1 MGAFSNIV
9 NSILGEATDGYKE
22 AVKQRQETGRMTTG
36 GTGYSDKQTRAL
48 QFAQDVAR
56 GWSAQALGDSM
67 ANRTPSTAQAVKAAQ
82 AATQG
87 IENGNNYTALDSLDA
102 AKRRSEGLLVDEEN
116 KKRADDYWN
125 NMAGVEQ
132 IANSASDALRVGA
145 DAKGGFGEE
154 AGGTNNNGNSTTQA
168 SS

>member
-9 NSILGEATDGYKE
+9 NSMLGNATEGYKE
-22 AVKQRQETGRMTTG
+22 AVKQRQQTGRMTTG
-36 GTGYSDKQTRAL
+36 GTGYSNKQTRAL

-87 IENGNNYTALDSLDA
+87 IENGNNYTALDSLDK
-102 AKRRSEGLLVDEEN
+102 AKRRAEGLMVNEEN
-116 KKRADDYWN
+116 KKRADEYWN

-132 IANSASDALRVGA
+132 IANGISNAVQTYAGA
-145 DAKGGFGEE
+145 KMKGYGQEVE
-154 AGGTNNNGNSTTQA
+154 NGNTPFSTNQ
-168 SS
+168 SK

>member
-9 NSILGEATDGYKE
+9 NSILGEETEGYRK
-22 AVKQRQETGRMTTG
+22 AVKQRQETGRLTTG

-102 AKRRSEGLLVDEEN
+102 TKRRSEGLLVNEEN
-116 KKRADDYWN
+116 KKRTDDYWN

-132 IANSASDALRVGA
+132 MANGFGDALRIEA
-145 DAKGGFGEE
+145 KAKGGFGEE
-154 AGGTNNNGNSTTQA
+154 AGGTNNSNSSTQA

>member
-9 NSILGEATDGYKE
+9 NSMLGNATEGYKE
-22 AVKQRQETGRMTTG
+22 AVKQRQQTGRMTTG
-36 GTGYSDKQTRAL
+36 GTGYSNKQTRAL

-67 ANRTPSTAQAVKAAQ
+67 TNRTPSTAQAVKAAQ

-87 IENGNNYTALDSLDA
+87 IENGNNYTALDSLDK
-102 AKRRSEGLLVDEEN
+102 AKRRSEGLLVNEEN
-116 KKRADDYWN
+116 KKRADEYWN

-132 IANSASDALRVGA
+132 IANGISNAVQTYAGA
-145 DAKGGFGEE
+145 KMKGFGQEVE
-154 AGGTNNNGNSTTQA
+154 NSNTPFSTNTSN
-168 SS
+168 

>member
-9 NSILGEATDGYKE
+9 NSVLGNATEGYKD
-22 AVKQRQETGRMTTG
+22 AVAQRQKTGRMTTG
-36 GTGYSDKQTRAL
+36 GTGYSDKQTKAL

-82 AATQG
+82 ASVKG
-87 IENGNNYTALDSLDA
+87 LESGNNYTALDSLDK
-102 AKRRSEGLLVDEEN
+102 AKRRSEGLLVNEEN

-132 IANSASDALRVGA
+132 MVSTGKDALGMYTGTKQ
-145 DAKGGFGEE
+145 KGYGDEVENENTPFSQ
-154 AGGTNNNGNSTTQA
+154 TSN
-168 SS
+168 

>member
-9 NSILGEATDGYKE
+9 DSILGEETEGYRE

-87 IENGNNYTALDSLDA
+87 VEENSNYNALDSLDA
-102 AKRRSEGLLVDEEN
+102 AKRRAEGLMVNEEN

-132 IANSASDALRVGA
+132 MANTATDALRMGA
-145 DAKGGFGEE
+145 NAKGGFGEA
-154 AGGTNNNGNSTTQA
+154 AGGETAKGNTQA

>member
-1 MGAFSNIV
+1 MGAFKNIV
-9 NSILGEATDGYKE
+9 NSILGEATEGYKD

-87 IENGNNYTALDSLDA
+87 IENGNNYTALDSLDK
-102 AKRRSEGLLVDEEN
+102 AKRRAEGLIVNEEN
-116 KKRADDYWN
+116 KKRAVDYWN

-132 IANSASDALRVGA
+132 MANGVGDSIQTYA
-145 DAKGGFGEE
+145 GAKLKGYGKEVENDKTPFS
-154 AGGTNNNGNSTTQA
+154 TNTSK
-168 SS
+168 